1 MAASRRHWE
10 EGGDVAHSVTKGN
23 AERTLVVG
31 LGATGLAVARHL
43 LALGAR
49 VRIIDSR
56 PAPPGLPELKLAA
69 PTVDVVLETLDPR
82 WLEGVARVVLSP
94 GLALDIPL
102 IAAARARG
110 IPVESEIELFA
121 QAARAPIVAVTGSN
135 GKSTVTTLTAEILT
149 QQGFNAPR
157 GGNLG
162 PPALDLLVATDAG
175 MDARGRATQ
184 GAVADAGMD
193 ARGRATQGAVAEVDA
208 YVLEISSFQMETT
221 QSLRPLTAAVLNVT
235 PDHLDRHG
243 SLEHYAKL
251 KAAVIAQ
258 AETAVVN
265 WDDPLTRAMGQR
277 HAHAVP
283 FSVRETLSVG
293 YSVVT
298 RDGARWLARDRAP
311 LIRSSDLALH
321 GVLGE
326 ANSLASLALASA
338 LRGPIEPALEKLRTF
353 AGLPHRCQKVAERN
367 GVVYV
372 NDSKGTNVG
381 ATVAALEG
389 ITGPVVLIA
398 GGLSK
403 GARFDALATLPSG
416 RLRAA
421 VLIGEAA
428 AELETLLARVCPTL
442 RAASMTEAVERAARA
457 ALPGDTVLLS
467 PACASQDMFKD
478 YRERGEVFTRA
489 VLEMRR

>member
-1 MAASRRHWE
+1 M
-10 EGGDVAHSVTKGN
+10 
-23 AERTLVVG
+23 
-31 LGATGLAVARHL
+31 
-43 LALGAR
+43 
-49 VRIIDSR
+49 
-56 PAPPGLPELKLAA
+56 
-69 PTVDVVLETLDPR
+69 
-82 WLEGVARVVLSP
+82 LSP

-102 IAAARARG
+102 IAPRVARG
-110 IPVESEIELFA
+110 IPVQSEIELFA

-135 GKSTVTTLTAEILT
+135 GKSTVTSLTAEILT

-162 PPALDLLVATDAG
+162 PPALDLLRGSGISSDRA
-175 MDARGRATQ
+175 AR
-184 GAVADAGMD
+184 
-193 ARGRATQGAVAEVDA
+193 VDA

-221 QSLRPLTAAVLNVT
+221 HSLRPLSAAVLNVT

-258 AETAVVN
+258 AETAVLN
-265 WDDPLTRAMGQR
+265 WDDPLTREMGR
-277 HAHAVP
+277 GHDHVLP
-283 FSVRETLSVG
+283 FSVRETLPVG
-293 YSVVT
+293 YSVMV
-298 RDGARWLARDRAP
+298 RAGARWLAHDGEP

-321 GVLGE
+321 GMLGE
-326 ANSLASLALASA
+326 ANSLAALALASA
-338 LRGPIEPALEKLRTF
+338 LRGPIEPALESLRAF

-367 GVVYV
+367 GVIYI

-381 ATVAALEG
+381 ATTAALEG
-389 ITGPVVLIA
+389 IEGPVVLIA
-398 GGLSK
+398 GGLGKRASFESLA
-403 GARFDALATLPSG
+403 ARSRG

-428 AELETLLARVCPTL
+428 AELETALASACPTL
-442 RAASMTEAVERAARA
+442 RAASMKEAVECAART

-478 YRERGEVFTRA
+478 YRERGDVFTRA
-489 VLEMRR
+489 VLEMTQ

>member
-1 MAASRRHWE
+1 MAAWQRHWE
-10 EGGDVAHSVTKGN
+10 ESSGEAQSVAEHS
-23 AERTLVVG
+23 AARTLIVG

-43 LALGAR
+43 SALRAPMR
-49 VRIIDSR
+49 VIDSR
-56 PAPPGLPELKLAA
+56 AAPPGLQELKQTVPAA
-69 PTVDVVLETLDPR
+69 DVVLETLDPR
-82 WLEGVARVVLSP
+82 WLEGIARVVLSP
-94 GLALDIPL
+94 GLASDIPL

-121 QAARAPIVAVTGSN
+121 QAARAPVIAVTGSN

-162 PPALDLLVATDAG
+162 PPALDLLSGSGFRRDSVAP
-175 MDARGRATQ
+175 
-184 GAVADAGMD
+184 
-193 ARGRATQGAVAEVDA
+193 VDA

-221 QSLRPLTAAVLNVT
+221 RSLRPLSGAVLNVT

-243 SLEHYAKL
+243 SLERYAGL

-258 AETAVVN
+258 AQTAVVN
-265 WDDPLTRAMGQR
+265 WDDALTRAMGAA

-283 FSVRETLSVG
+283 FSVRAPLERG

-298 RDGARWLARDRAP
+298 LGGARWLAHDEQP
-311 LIRSSDLALH
+311 LIRSSDLALT
-321 GVLGE
+321 GKLGE
-326 ANSLASLALASA
+326 ANSLAALALCAA
-338 LRGPIEPALEKLRTF
+338 LGGDIEPALETLRTF
-353 AGLPHRCQKVAERN
+353 AGLPHRCQKVAVLN
-367 GVVYV
+367 GVVYI

-381 ATVAALEG
+381 ATVAALDG
-389 ITGPVVLIA
+389 IAGPVVLIA

-403 GARFDALATLPSG
+403 GASFDALAALSPG

-421 VLIGEAA
+421 VLIGAAASELEAA
-428 AELETLLARVCPTL
+428 LANVCPTL
-442 RAASMTEAVERAARA
+442 RATSMPEAVERAARA

-478 YRERGEVFTRA
+478 YRERGDLFARA
-489 VLEMRR
+489 VLEMRG

>member
-1 MAASRRHWE
+1 MAAWQRHWE
-10 EGGDVAHSVTKGN
+10 EGPEEAHSV
-23 AERTLVVG
+23 AEGSAGRTLVVG

-56 PAPPGLPELKLAA
+56 SAPPGLPELKHVA

-162 PPALDLLVATDAG
+162 PPALDLLGESGT
-175 MDARGRATQ
+175 GR
-184 GAVADAGMD
+184 D
-193 ARGRATQGAVAEVDA
+193 RAASVDA

-221 QSLRPLTAAVLNVT
+221 RSLRPLTAAVLNVT

-258 AETAVVN
+258 AQTAVVN
-265 WDDPLTRAMGQR
+265 WDDPLTRAMGQG
-277 HAHAVP
+277 HARAVP
-283 FSVRETLSVG
+283 FSVREPLSVG

-298 RDGARWLARDRAP
+298 RDGARWLARDREP
-311 LIRSSDLALH
+311 LLPARELALH

-326 ANSLASLALASA
+326 ANSLASLALA
-338 LRGPIEPALEKLRTF
+338 LGLGGPIEPALEKLRTF
-353 AGLPHRCQKVAERN
+353 VGLPHRCQKVAERN

-381 ATVAALEG
+381 ATVAAVEG
-389 ITGPVVLIA
+389 IAGSVVLIA

-403 GARFDALATLPSG
+403 GARFDSLAALPLG

-428 AELETLLARVCPTL
+428 AELETALAKVCPTQ
-442 RAASMTEAVERAARA
+442 RAASMAEAVERAARA
-457 ALPGDTVLLS
+457 AVPGDTVLLS

-478 YRERGEVFTRA
+478 YRERGELFTRA

>member
-1 MAASRRHWE
+1 
-10 EGGDVAHSVTKGN
+10 
-23 AERTLVVG
+23 LQ
-31 LGATGLAVARHL
+31 
-43 LALGAR
+43 
-49 VRIIDSR
+49 
-56 PAPPGLPELKLAA
+56 ELKRTAPAA
-69 PTVDVVLETLDPR
+69 DVVLESLDPR

-94 GLALDIPL
+94 GLAIDIPL

-110 IPVESEIELFA
+110 IPVDSEIELFA
-121 QAARAPIVAVTGSN
+121 RAARAPVIAVTGSN

-149 QQGFNAPR
+149 QQGFKAPC

-162 PPALDLLVATDAG
+162 PPALDLL
-175 MDARGRATQ
+175 RGSGFSR
-184 GAVADAGMD
+184 DP
-193 ARGRATQGAVAEVDA
+193 DA
-208 YVLEISSFQMETT
+208 YVLEISSFQMEATR
-221 QSLRPLTAAVLNVT
+221 SLRPLSGAVLNVT

-243 SLEHYAKL
+243 SLEHYAQL

-258 AETAVVN
+258 AATAVVN
-265 WDDPLTRAMGQR
+265 WDDPLTRAMGNR
-277 HAHAVP
+277 HPHAQP
-283 FSVRETLSVG
+283 FSVREPLGAG
-293 YSVVT
+293 YSVV
-298 RDGARWLARDRAP
+298 RHAGERWLARDREP
-311 LIRSSDLALH
+311 LIRSSELALA
-321 GVLGE
+321 GTLGE
-326 ANSLASLALASA
+326 ANSLAALALSA
-338 LRGPIEPALEKLRTF
+338 ALGGALEPALEKLRTF

-367 GVVYV
+367 GIVYV

-389 ITGPVVLIA
+389 IAGPVVLIA

-403 GARFDALATLPSG
+403 GARFDALAALPRG

-428 AELETLLARVCPTL
+428 GELKKVLADVCPTL
-442 RAASMTEAVERAARA
+442 SASSMPEAVERAASA

-478 YRERGEVFTRA
+478 YRERGDVFTRA

>member
-1 MAASRRHWE
+1 MAASQRHLE
-10 EGGDVAHSVTKGN
+10 ESSGVAQSVARN
-23 AERTLVVG
+23 SAPRTLIVG

-43 LALGAR
+43 LGLGAR

-56 PAPPGLPELKLAA
+56 AAPPGLRDLKDVA
-69 PTVDVVLETLDPR
+69 PTADVVLETLDPR
-82 WLEGVARVVLSP
+82 WLDGVARVVLSP
-94 GLALDIPL
+94 GLAIDIPL

-110 IPVESEIELFA
+110 IPVDSEIELFA
-121 QAARAPIVAVTGSN
+121 QAARAPLIAVTGSN

-149 QQGFNAPR
+149 AQGFKAPC

-162 PPALDLLVATDAG
+162 PPALDLL
-175 MDARGRATQ
+175 
-184 GAVADAGMD
+184 
-193 ARGRATQGAVAEVDA
+193 AEGDIDA
-208 YVLEISSFQMETT
+208 YVLEISSFQMEATR
-221 QSLRPLTAAVLNVT
+221 SLRPLSAAVLNVT

-243 SLEHYAKL
+243 SLEHYAEL
-251 KAAVIAQ
+251 KAAVIAK
-258 AETAVVN
+258 ADTAVVN
-265 WDDPLTRAMGQR
+265 WDDPLTRAMGR
-277 HAHAVP
+277 NHAQALP
-283 FSVRETLSVG
+283 FSVREPLGHG

-298 RDGARWLARDRAP
+298 SGGQRWLARDREP
-311 LIRSSDLALH
+311 LIRSRDLALA
-321 GVLGE
+321 GTLGE
-326 ANSLASLALASA
+326 ANSLAALALSGA
-338 LRGPIEPALEKLRTF
+338 LGGALEPALEKLRTF
-353 AGLPHRCQKVAERN
+353 VGLPHRCQKVAEIK
-367 GVVYV
+367 GIVYV

-389 ITGPVVLIA
+389 TAGPVVLIA

-403 GARFDALATLPSG
+403 GARFDALAALPRG

-428 AELETLLARVCPTL
+428 GQIEAALANVCPTL
-442 RAASMTEAVERAARA
+442 RAATMPEADERAAGA

-478 YRERGEVFTRA
+478 YRERGDVFARA